1 MQKVWYIPAT
11 RSSNKRADGGT
22 IRQQSFWPMPVL
34 LTCLPCKSYQNVSPS
49 YDSKHVLRTHDLQE
63 AGISMVSHYPGIHKW
78 SLNSTCDLS
87 TSFYLVFS
95 LKTSFKNSTLEL
107 SFPTHQDACTIMHR
121 ILRSRNLPIQATIL
135 RIHEV
140 SLDFIRV

>member
-1 MQKVWYIPAT
+1 MA
-11 RSSNKRADGGT
+11 RSASKAFG
-22 IRQQSFWPMPVL
+22 Q
-34 LTCLPCKSYQNVSPS
+34 CLFFSLASHANHIKMLAHPTTPNMY
-49 YDSKHVLRTHDLQE
+49 VLRTHDLQE